1 MKHRLLVVPILIGTI
16 VLTQAALAQGMR
28 RSPEERSKQLKE
40 QLSLTDEQ
48 TKKVTEIYT
57 ESQKT
62 VMAKMQ
68 EGLGDRTAMREFMT
82 KETAKVDS
90 LIGKLLT
97 KEQAVKFEEV
107 KKQRQQMR
115 RGPAP
120 GSK

>member
-1 MKHRLLVVPILIGTI
+1 MKHRLMVIPIMIGMM
-16 VLTQAALAQGMR
+16 VLSQGVFAQGMR
-28 RSPEERSKQLKE
+28 RTPEERAKQLKE
-40 QLSLTDEQ
+40 QLSLNDDQ

-62 VMAKMQ
+62 VMAKMG
-68 EGLGDRTAMREFMT
+68 EGMGDRTVMREFMT

-97 KEQAVKFEEV
+97 KEQAAKFDEV

-115 RGPAP
+115 RGPGP
-120 GSK
+120 GQ